1 METKPK
7 LNQPSDP
14 NRLQRN
20 EMETKPKLNQPSDP
34 KDFFARLYGHLE
46 NSSGSENSAKNGC
59 DSVGEMPETQTVV
72 APVPVLAA
80 PLPFFLPH
88 ASDAHLS
95 VAAAAGLSAFLARR
109 RRKEGRP
116 RRQRTTFSSEQTL
129 RLEIEYQ
136 RAEYISRGR
145 RCELAET
152 LRLSE
157 TQIKIWFQNRR
168 AKDKRIEK
176 AQLDHHYRKIFGT
189 FPGSIC
195 PICGDGPCYH
205 AAVLPM
211 PPLLRLNNMSNPELL
226 SPMNDSKSTESTL
239 Q

>member
-7 LNQPSDP
+7 V
-14 NRLQRN
+14 
-20 EMETKPKLNQPSDP
+20 NQPSDP
-34 KDFFARLYGHLE
+34 KDFFARIYGHLE
-46 NSSGSENSAKNGC
+46 SSSASGNSAKNDC
-59 DSVGEMPETQTVV
+59 DSGNLPGTQSVV

-88 ASDAHLS
+88 SSDTHLS

-189 FPGSIC
+189 FPGNIC
-195 PICGDGPCYH
+195 PICGDTPCYH
-205 AAVLPM
+205 ASVLPI
-211 PPLLRLNNMSNPELL
+211 PPLLRLNNVGNTELL
-226 SPMNDSKSTESTL
+226 SPNDSRSTDGTI